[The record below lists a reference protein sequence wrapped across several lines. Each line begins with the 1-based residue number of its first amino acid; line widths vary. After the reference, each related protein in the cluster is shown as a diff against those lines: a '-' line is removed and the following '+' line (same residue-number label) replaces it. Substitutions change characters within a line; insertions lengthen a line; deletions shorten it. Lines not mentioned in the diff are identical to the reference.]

1 MSDAT
6 SWKRCSS
13 CKTPIVFAAKHWVC
27 NVSTCNRPRTGLVFC
42 TVSCWEAHVP
52 VMRHRESWA
61 LERTA
66 PTKAA
71 FEAESAGQA
80 GSPAARPSSPPPA
93 VAARSAP
100 EPARAASPAVAPP
113 RAPAA
118 DVPVDVLVVASKLK
132 AYVRA
137 RSGMNTS
144 DGVMEALSDFL
155 RALCDDAIRKA
166 GADGRKTV
174 MDRDFPRRR

>member
-1 MSDAT
+1 VSDANQ
-6 SWKRCSS
+6 WKRCSS
-13 CKTPIVFAAKHWVC
+13 CKTSIAFTAKHWVC
-27 NVSTCNRPRTGLVFC
+27 NVSTCNRPRTGLAFC

-66 PTKAA
+66 PTRAE
-71 FEAESAGQA
+71 FEREQTVASSAP
-80 GSPAARPSSPPPA
+80 PAAGETRRT
-93 VAARSAP
+93 AAA
-100 EPARAASPAVAPP
+100 PARAPAPP
-113 RAPAA
+113 LP
-118 DVPVDVLVVASKLK
+118 DDVLVVASKLK

-144 DGVMEALSDFL
+144 DGVMEALSAFL

-174 MDRDFPRRR
+174 MDRDFPQRR